1 MKFNF
6 VLIFFLN
13 KYFGSSIVNFFYI
26 WSSNKLKISGVNVSP
41 IFHFF
46 FFFPSRSFKVKDY
59 LSSEVVSNPHGP
71 NTETERLP
79 PLRVSKADVSSV
91 ERWTNAE
98 SVESLYGGQFT
109 LST

>member
-6 VLIFFLN
+6 VLIFFFFN

-46 FFFPSRSFKVKDY
+46 FSFLV
-59 LSSEVVSNPHGP
+59 EV
-71 NTETERLP
+71 L
-79 PLRVSKADVSSV
+79 K
-91 ERWTNAE
+91 
-98 SVESLYGGQFT
+98 
-109 LST
+109 

>member
-46 FFFPSRSFKVKDY
+46 FSFLV
-59 LSSEVVSNPHGP
+59 EV
-71 NTETERLP
+71 L
-79 PLRVSKADVSSV
+79 K
-91 ERWTNAE
+91 
-98 SVESLYGGQFT
+98 
-109 LST
+109 